1 MEADIAIRDNVI
13 AELDFDPSI
22 DEGAIGVTVRDGV
35 VTLTG
40 HVPSYAQKIAAEKAA
55 RRISGVHAVA
65 IDIEVRL
72 PSQVKH
78 DDEEIARRAASV
90 LTWTATLGDRIKA
103 VVDSGWVTLSGE
115 VPWHYQKQEAERV
128 VRNLEGVRGVTNTI
142 SVRPQ
147 VKVSD
152 IRDRINSAFKRNAE
166 LESDA
171 IRVDVSGSTVTL
183 TGKVKAWYERQMAE
197 TAAWAAPGVT
207 EVRDNITF

>member
-22 DEGAIGVTVRDGV
+22 DEGAIGVAVQNGV

-55 RRISGVHAVA
+55 RRITGVRAVA
-65 IDIEVRL
+65 IDVEVRL
-72 PSQVKH
+72 PSEAKH
-78 DDEEIARRAASV
+78 DDEEIARRAAS
-90 LTWTATLGDRIKA
+90 LLAWTATLGERVKA
-103 VVDSGWVTLSGE
+103 VVDGGWVSLSGE
-115 VPWHYQKQEAERV
+115 VPWYYQKQEAERV

-142 SVRPQ
+142 TVRPQ
-147 VKVSD
+147 VKISD
-152 IRDRINSAFKRNAE
+152 IRNRINSAFKRNAE

-183 TGKVKAWYERQMAE
+183 SGKVKAWHERQIAE